1 MRITIV
7 IGGLGGG
14 GAERVCVNLANAW
27 VAEGRAVTML
37 TVTQRSMESTYPLD
51 PRVVRRD
58 VGWPREARVGEETEP
73 ILRALRQEGCVEVA
87 SELPLMA
94 ALRASV
100 VETAPDVVVSHM
112 DLTSVRVLA
121 ALHDTGI
128 PVIACEH
135 TDPNRVGLGPWQRA
149 REVLYR
155 RACAVIASHD
165 ATTHWLTHRGIAA
178 RTIPN
183 PLVPPVWR
191 ESDPSS
197 ALRAPS
203 PLCGGEKGN
212 EQTISP
218 DGNLVAPLPT
228 AASSR
233 WGEGGQRPGE
243 GRSRDRRRIVTMGR
257 LSPEKRVEMLIRA
270 FGRVA
275 ADYPEWDLEVY
286 GDGPLWDTLSRVIE
300 SLGLSGRVFLRG
312 FTDDP
317 YGVLGAA
324 DLYVSA
330 SSVEGFGNAIWEAL
344 ACGVPV
350 VAMDCGAPVRTL
362 VRDGI
367 DGRIV
372 VGGEHTLSVAL
383 DEVMGD
389 DAFRAALAARAVEAL
404 RRFPIDGALRKWD
417 AVLNDAV
424 AAVRA

>member
-27 VAEGRAVTML
+27 AADGRAVTML

-51 PRVVRRD
+51 PRVARRD
-58 VGWPREARVGEETEP
+58 VGWPREARAGEETAP
-73 ILRALRQEGCVEVA
+73 ILRVLRQEGCLEVA

-94 ALRASV
+94 ALRASIV
-100 VETAPDVVVSHM
+100 DTAPDVVISHM

-121 ALHDTGI
+121 AMHDTGI

-135 TDPNRVGLGPWQRA
+135 TDPNRVGLGPWQRV

-165 ATTHWLTHRGIAA
+165 STTDWLTQRGIAA

-183 PLVPPVWR
+183 PLVPP
-191 ESDPSS
+191 DKQP
-197 ALRAPS
+197 
-203 PLCGGEKGN
+203 
-212 EQTISP
+212 ISR
-218 DGNLVAPLPT
+218 DGMLVAPLPT
-228 AASSR
+228 AASPQ

-243 GRSRDRRRIVTMGR
+243 GRSRGDRRRIVTMGR

-275 ADYPEWDLEVY
+275 GDFPEWDLEIH
-286 GDGPLWDTLSRVIE
+286 GDGPLQEHLAGLIE
-300 SLGLSGRVFLRG
+300 SLGLAGRAFLRG

-317 YGVLGAA
+317 YAVLGAA

-330 SSVEGFGNAIWEAL
+330 SSVEGFGNSIWEAL

-367 DGRIV
+367 DGTIV
-372 VGGEHTLSVAL
+372 VGSEHALSVAL
-383 DEVMGD
+383 AEVMGD
-389 DAFRAALAARAVEAL
+389 DGFRETLAARAAEAL
-404 RRFPIDGALRKWD
+404 QRFPMDAALRKWD
-417 AVLNDAV
+417 AVLNDAMAV
-424 AAVRA
+424 VRA

>member
-27 VAEGRAVTML
+27 AADGHAVTML

-51 PRVVRRD
+51 ARVARSD
-58 VGWPREARVGEETEP
+58 VGWPREAGAGEETAP
-73 ILRALRQEGCVEVA
+73 ILRVLRQEGCLEVA

-94 ALRASV
+94 ALRASIV
-100 VETAPDVVVSHM
+100 DTVPDVVVSHM

-121 ALHDTGI
+121 AMHDTGI

-135 TDPNRVGLGPWQRA
+135 TDPRRVGLGPWQRA

-165 ATTHWLTHRGIAA
+165 STTEWLTQRGIAA

-183 PLVPPVWR
+183 PLVPPVR
-191 ESDPSS
+191 
-197 ALRAPS
+197 
-203 PLCGGEKGN
+203 GHG
-212 EQTISP
+212 
-218 DGNLVAPLPT
+218 
-228 AASSR
+228 
-233 WGEGGQRPGE
+233 RPRG
-243 GRSRDRRRIVTMGR
+243 DRRRIVTMGR

-270 FGRVA
+270 FGRVVG
-275 ADYPEWDLEVY
+275 DFPEWDLEIH
-286 GDGPLWDTLSRVIE
+286 GDGPLQEHLAGLIE
-300 SLGLSGRVFLRG
+300 SLGLAGRAFLRG

-317 YGVLGAA
+317 YTVLGAA

-330 SSVEGFGNAIWEAL
+330 SSVEGFGNSIWEAL

-372 VGGEHTLSVAL
+372 VGSEHALSVAL
-383 DEVMGD
+383 AEVMGD
-389 DAFRAALAARAVEAL
+389 DDFRETLATCAAEAL
-404 RRFPIDGALRKWD
+404 QRFPIDAALRKWD

>member
-27 VAEGRAVTML
+27 ASDGRAVTML

-51 PRVVRRD
+51 PRVARRD
-58 VGWPREARVGEETEP
+58 VGWPREVRAGEETAP
-73 ILRALRQEGCVEVA
+73 ILRVLRHEGCLEVA

-94 ALRASV
+94 ALRASIL
-100 VETAPDVVVSHM
+100 ETAPHVVISHM

-121 ALHDTGI
+121 AMHDTGI

-135 TDPNRVGLGPWQRA
+135 TDPNRVGLGPWQRV

-165 ATTHWLTHRGIAA
+165 ATTDWLTRRRIAA

-183 PLVPPVWR
+183 PLVPPVR
-191 ESDPSS
+191 
-197 ALRAPS
+197 
-203 PLCGGEKGN
+203 
-212 EQTISP
+212 
-218 DGNLVAPLPT
+218 
-228 AASSR
+228 
-233 WGEGGQRPGE
+233 GQR
-243 GRSRDRRRIVTMGR
+243 RSRGNRRRIVTMGR

-275 ADYPEWDLEVY
+275 GDFPEWDLEIH
-286 GDGPLWDTLSRVIE
+286 GDGPLQEHLAGLIE
-300 SLGLSGRVFLRG
+300 SLGLAGRAFLRG

-317 YGVLGAA
+317 YAVLGAA

-330 SSVEGFGNAIWEAL
+330 SSVEGFGNSIWEAL

-372 VGGEHTLSVAL
+372 VGSEHALSVAL
-383 DEVMGD
+383 AEVMGD
-389 DAFRAALAARAVEAL
+389 DGFRVMLASRAAEAL
-404 RRFPIDGALRKWD
+404 QRFPIDAALRKWD